1 MAKEK
6 GMRHSGKD
14 TVFRDMFSKK
24 KYLIQMYRALHPED
38 STITKADLKII
49 TLQSILLNGI
59 YNDLGFMVRGNQLMI
74 LVEAQ
79 STWSPNIVIRA
90 LIYLMSTYQDYFT
103 EKTIQLYGSKKV
115 DMPKP
120 ELYVIYT
127 GNQGSHPDVLSL
139 KDEFFPNTDCCI
151 EAKVKI
157 IYLRDND
164 DIISQY
170 IGFCRVFNEQVALYG
185 RSLRAAK
192 ETIRICRDKNLL
204 REYLSERA
212 KEVEGIMLTLFDQEQ
227 VWNVERENIRS
238 EAFNEGVNRGISQGK
253 LSMLIEL
260 VRDGSLS
267 LPAAA
272 KKANLDVAMF
282 KAKMAAAL

>member
-103 EKTIQLYGSKKV
+103 EKAIQLYGSKKV

-157 IYLRDND
+157 IYLRDGD

-170 IGFCRVFNEQVALYG
+170 IGFCRIFNEQVALYG
-185 RSLRAAK
+185 RSLNAAK

-204 REYLSERA
+204 KEYLSERA
-212 KEVEGIMLTLFDQEQ
+212 KEVEGIMLTLFDQEH
-227 VWNVERENIRS
+227 VWNVERKNIRA
-238 EAFNEGVNRGISQGK
+238 EAFNKGISQGK
-253 LSMLIEL
+253 LAMLIEL

-272 KKANLDVAMF
+272 KKANLDEAMF

>member
-1 MAKEK
+1 M
-6 GMRHSGKD
+6 
-14 TVFRDMFSKK
+14 
-24 KYLIQMYRALHPED
+24 
-38 STITKADLKII
+38 
-49 TLQSILLNGI
+49 
-59 YNDLGFMVRGNQLMI
+59 
-74 LVEAQ
+74 
-79 STWSPNIVIRA
+79 
-90 LIYLMSTYQDYFT
+90 
-103 EKTIQLYGSKKV
+103 
-115 DMPKP
+115 
-120 ELYVIYT
+120 
-127 GNQGSHPDVLSL
+127 
-139 KDEFFPNTDCCI
+139 KDEFFPHADCCI

-157 IYLRDND
+157 IYLRDSD